1 MPYVTLMDLIA
12 NCPNELAAGSII
24 VYDWCHRVLQPI
36 EHIDVDCEDIQ
47 NCIDCEYILSQL
59 QFGPGFI
66 VGGWKMPCLIGLDP
80 SYINTVV
87 TAEFD
92 CKTGM
97 LTIGNNAPIDLSCI
111 ADFRGFTFMD
121 GLNNYTVANGDM
133 IFVQWLH
140 GMQCVVGNQLI
151 QVDLPSG
158 ATNSQVLTWD
168 AVNSVAYRANPL
180 EICCDQIM
188 DCVQPYIDG
197 LQSQI
202 NVLSSLLCP
211 CGWETPVYAL
221 SVADD
226 GAVVDIHTQILDFI
240 GDCWVL
246 NVPLAW
252 HVEVSLDPS
261 CLTVTAQLPAENTV
275 YVMKNGSDITW
286 VVERFDLPF
295 LTINAAISAAV
306 AAGWRMTVVVH
317 PWYYKETVELK
328 NTVDVECME
337 WVQVEQVYV
346 KDSQIKSRFRG
357 RALIKWE
364 KNKTRWVRI
373 DPNASRSEIEVEA
386 DKIESTATDETYTFI
401 RNEASLSRLKV
412 RVGGLSCNP
421 YNKWT
426 LIFYQRGDGSSTDAV
441 TGIYNEPVNTHVCY
455 NIDQG
460 WELYRHHSSVIRN
473 DDTALWIDSCRN
485 TNRSSKVYMDNIF
498 IRSNISNWNEQ
509 ALFYCEWWSDSK
521 TIFNDVI
528 IDLRSDLPWTWTKN
542 YIIFSSNR
550 SVVNF
555 YWMNQMSGYHTV
567 FDNGC
572 LTGNHSTKV
581 CNIFWRL
588 LTTHNVNTGILNY
601 YIHQGIRNYHIQ
613 TEYLIQPDMPNYTG
627 YYQS

>member
-1 MPYVTLMDLIA
+1 MPYVTLTDLIA

-66 VGGWKMPCLIGLDP
+66 VGGWEMPCLIGLDP

-87 TAEFD
+87 TAEFN
-92 CKTGM
+92 CETGM
-97 LTIGNNAPIDLSCI
+97 LTIGNNTPIDLSCI

-158 ATNSQVLTWD
+158 ATNSQVLTWST
-168 AVNSVAYRANPL
+168 VNNAAYRANPL

-188 DCVQPYIDG
+188 DCVQPHIDG
-197 LQSQI
+197 LQAQI
-202 NVLSSLLCP
+202 NTLSTLLCP

-226 GAVVDIHTQILDFI
+226 GAVVDIHTQILDFV

-261 CLTVTAQLPAENTV
+261 CLWGGGSLTARNTV
-275 YVMKNGSDITW
+275 YVMKNGSDLTGH
-286 VVERFDLPF
+286 VERFDLPF
-295 LTINAAISAAV
+295 LTIQAAITAAV
-306 AAGWRMTVVVH
+306 NAGWRMTVIVH
-317 PWYYKETVELK
+317 PWYYQEMVELK

-337 WVQVEQVYV
+337 WVQVQQVYV
-346 KDSQIKSRFRG
+346 KDSQIVSRFRG
-357 RALIKWE
+357 RALIKGE
-364 KNKTRWVRI
+364 KNVTRWVMI
-373 DPNASRSEIEVEA
+373 DSNAQRSQIEVEA
-386 DKIESTATDETYTFI
+386 DKIECTATDDTYVFI
-401 RNEASLSRLKV
+401 RNEWPMSRLKV
-412 RVGGLSCNP
+412 RVGWLSCNAD
-421 YNKWT
+421 NKWT
-426 LIFYQRGDGSSTDAV
+426 LIFYQRWDSSSTDAV
-441 TGIYNEPVNTHVCY
+441 TWIYNEPVNTHVCY

-473 DDTALWIDSCRN
+473 DNTVLWIDSCRN

-498 IRSNISNWNEQ
+498 IRSWIAGGADWQ
-509 ALFYCEWWSDSK
+509 MLFRCEWGSTSK

-528 IDLRSDLPWTWTKN
+528 IDLRRDLVSQSTKN
-542 YIIFSSNR
+542 FIIYSFDR

-555 YWMNQMSGYHTV
+555 YGLTQIVAHKDV
-567 FDNGC
+567 FDYA
-572 LTGNHSTKV
+572 LTGNYSDKV
-581 CNIFWRL
+581 CNIFGRL
-588 LTTHNVNTGILNY
+588 LTNDPVKENILNY
-601 YIHQGIRNYHIQ
+601 YVHQGVRNYMV
-613 TEYLIQPDMPNYTG
+613 EADLNIQPDMPNYTG

>member
-1 MPYVTLMDLIA
+1 MPYVTLMDLII
-12 NCPNELAAGSII
+12 NCPDELTAGSII

-47 NCIDCEYILSQL
+47 NCVDCEYILSQL

-66 VGGWKMPCLIGLDP
+66 VGGWEMPCLIGLDP

-92 CKTGM
+92 CETGM
-97 LTIGNNAPIDLSCI
+97 LTIGNNTPIDLSCI

-158 ATNSQVLTWD
+158 ATNSQVLTWST
-168 AVNSVAYRANPL
+168 VNNAAYRANPL

-188 DCVQPYIDG
+188 DCVQPHIDG
-197 LQSQI
+197 LQAQI
-202 NVLSSLLCP
+202 NTLSTLLCP

-226 GAVVDIHTQILDFI
+226 GAVVDIHTQILDFV
-240 GDCWVL
+240 GSYRVL
-246 NVPLAW
+246 NAPLAW

-261 CLTVTAQLPAENTV
+261 FFTASVRTENTV
-275 YVMKNGSDITW
+275 YVMKNGNNGTW
-286 VVERFDLPF
+286 VVEQFDKPF
-295 LTINAAISAAV
+295 LTINAAIAAAV
-306 AAGWRMTVVVH
+306 NAGWRMTVVVH
-317 PWYYKETVELK
+317 PWYYQETVELK

-364 KNKTRWVRI
+364 KDKARWIRI
-373 DPNASRSEIEVEA
+373 DPSAKMSEIEVEA
-386 DKIESTATDETYTFI
+386 DKIECTAEEVYAFI

-412 RVGGLSCNP
+412 RVGGLSCSSK
-421 YNKWT
+421 NKWT
-426 LIFYQRGDGSSTDAV
+426 LIFYQRGNGSSTDAV
-441 TGIYNEPVNTHVCY
+441 TGIYNEPVNPHKCY
-455 NIDQG
+455 DIDQG

-473 DDTALWIDSCRN
+473 SNTVLWIDSCMN
-485 TNRSSKVYMDNIF
+485 TNISSKVYMDNIF
-498 IRSNISNWNEQ
+498 IRSWISGGAGWQ
-509 ALFYCEWWSDSK
+509 MLFRCEWGSASK

-528 IDLRSDLPWTWTKN
+528 IDLRRDLVSKSTKN
-542 YIIFSSNR
+542 VIIYSLNK

-555 YWMNQMSGYHTV
+555 YGLTQIVAHKDV
-567 FDNGC
+567 FDYA
-572 LTGNHSTKV
+572 LTGNHSEKV
-581 CNIFWRL
+581 CNIFGRL
-588 LTTHNVNTGILNY
+588 LTNDPINENILNY
-601 YIHQGIRNYHIQ
+601 YVHQGVKNYMV
-613 TEYLIQPDMPNYTG
+613 EANLNIQPDMPNYTG